1 MRRTLQIEI
10 DQSTW
15 PTPPAQPAFPAAFAG
30 GSGPYS
36 LDILGMLL
44 HIGRLT
50 TPSHPSGVS
59 LSEFW
64 AYIRYLHAVST
75 EADLRLTTSFANLD
89 SHQKTIL
96 SDDFG
101 MGAPACWLAE
111 RLAITKFVDGRDFI
125 NRYAAAVGATAD
137 KPKKRGPGK
146 SPDFVGRDVNGVW
159 HVLECKGTQSGR
171 SSRKKQLGQAGAS
184 PTGAIAQKRTINFPS
199 AYTGQRLASGLVIG
213 VSGGAASSLK
223 IIDPPGD
230 EVLAV
235 DEGRIA
241 DAEEA
246 LERANLAQ
254 SLRLAGFAAS
264 GLAVSAPWGSRP
276 QDRPTSGL
284 TGRRREAIA
293 AANAR
298 RAREELGER
307 FQRMSFEVG
316 AIGYRGREVTFV
328 LPFPVVVEGRA
339 YRKAHVRQGVPDRLL
354 EEIAETPTFERAPVD
369 LAAIKESRDIPM
381 KLISS
386 DANARLVVGATF
398 VSEIDLEA

>member
-15 PTPPAQPAFPAAFAG
+15 PTAPAQSAFPAAFAG

-64 AYIRYLHAVST
+64 AYVRYLHAVST

-101 MGAPACWLAE
+101 MGAPVSWLTE

-146 SPDFVGRDVNGVW
+146 APDFVGRDVNGVW

-171 SSRKKQLGQAGAS
+171 SSRKKQLGQPGAS

-223 IIDPPGD
+223 IIDPPRD
-230 EVLAV
+230 EALAV

-276 QDRPTSGL
+276 QIVRP
-284 TGRRREAIA
+284 
-293 AANAR
+293 
-298 RAREELGER
+298 
-307 FQRMSFEVG
+307 
-316 AIGYRGREVTFV
+316 
-328 LPFPVVVEGRA
+328 
-339 YRKAHVRQGVPDRLL
+339 
-354 EEIAETPTFERAPVD
+354 
-369 LAAIKESRDIPM
+369 LA
-381 KLISS
+381 
-386 DANARLVVGATF
+386 
-398 VSEIDLEA
+398 